1 MARMRTGR
9 RLTPQTTDPQGNRI
23 ADPDVF
29 GKKIN
34 SNETV
39 SSWPKVREMYQ
50 SGKFNDA
57 FKGRALNPEVKNYLE
72 GKTNKLDDKE
82 FEEPILTKTNNGVKE
97 YSDLSTFYRKGGKNY
112 SRVEKTTG
120 RQSSK
125 AGEMNYYDTGMTS
138 KNVNDWKSSGAGGGE
153 DLNRYRPKP
162 GEFTP
167 EPKKPE
173 PPKVDDS
180 TIDRIA
186 YKPQLQKVDIKKRS
200 IKGKREEVNEK
211 QDFVSP
217 GKPVRRG
224 KSPDM
229 NLFAKG
235 ATTKGSGKRYVKQVI
250 GSIGKTGDNSRG
262 YNREEKL
269 FKAKASTGAANT
281 DFSDLSSK
289 EIKGIRKDYLKKD
302 LQTARRD
309 TNLKPEDRAK
319 QIAAAKMDIK
329 QSRGAQ
335 RYSKK
340 MEKGN
345 LSYFTPGYNEGK
357 NKNEEPI
364 DKRGRIAEYKYSQ
377 DNATNRN
384 TIDTK
389 LKAIGEK
396 AKTNASKRAT
406 TTIGGFEYNRMD

>member
-1 MARMRTGR
+1 MARMKTGR
-9 RLTPQTTDPQGNRI
+9 LTTKTTPPQKNNGGTTNKVQW
-23 ADPDVF
+23 ADPKNPPKASNQGEWDKYDQDYKAYKNYDSDVKSYSEKKKKYDEEMKGASGGYDYLRF
-29 GKKIN
+29 GGKSNTRRLNPTELAEFNKGRDLEQEWVDIPKSYTGKVSDVNAYMGKSKKPTAPVKR
-34 SNETV
+34 EQ
-39 SSWPKVREMYQ
+39 PKV
-50 SGKFNDA
+50 
-57 FKGRALNPEVKNYLE
+57 PEI
-72 GKTNKLDDKE
+72 LDKM
-82 FEEPILTKTNNGVKE
+82 PI
-97 YSDLSTFYRKGGKNY
+97 
-112 SRVEKTTG
+112 
-120 RQSSK
+120 
-125 AGEMNYYDTGMTS
+125 A
-138 KNVNDWKSSGAGGGE
+138 
-153 DLNRYRPKP
+153 KP
-162 GEFTP
+162 G
-167 EPKKPE
+167 K
-173 PPKVDDS
+173 
-180 TIDRIA
+180 I
-186 YKPQLQKVDIKKRS
+186 DIKKRS
-200 IKGKREEVNEK
+200 IKVKPEEEK
-211 QDFVSP
+211 QAFVSP
-217 GKPVRRG
+217 GKPIRRG

-269 FKAKASTGAANT
+269 FKAKASTGAAGQ
-281 DFSDLSSK
+281 DFTDLSSK

-302 LQTARRD
+302 LQSARRD
-309 TNLKPEDRAK
+309 ATLSPEQKAK
-319 QIAAAKMDIK
+319 QVAAAKMEVK

>member
-1 MARMRTGR
+1 MARMKTGR

-23 ADPDVF
+23 ADPDVV

-34 SNETV
+34 SNQTV

-50 SGKFNDA
+50 SGQFNESL
-57 FKGRALNPEVKNYLE
+57 KGRAINPQVKSYLE

-82 FEEPILTKTNNGVKE
+82 FEEPILSKMNNGLKE
-97 YSDLSTFYRKGGKNY
+97 YSELSTFYRKGGKNY
-112 SRVEKTTG
+112 SRVEKAVG
-120 RQSSK
+120 RKPSTEGS
-125 AGEMNYYDTGMTS
+125 MNYYDTGETAQNI
-138 KNVNDWKSSGAGGGE
+138 KEWASSGGGGGV
-153 DLNRYRPKP
+153 DLNRYRPKKA
-162 GEFTP
+162 EFKE

-173 PPKVDDS
+173 PPKADDL
-180 TIDRIA
+180 TLDKIPIP
-186 YKPQLQKVDIKKRS
+186 KPGKIDIKKRS
-200 IKGKREEVNEK
+200 IKVKPEEEK

-217 GKPVRRG
+217 LKPMRRG

-262 YNREEKL
+262 YKREEKL
-269 FKAKASTGAANT
+269 FKAKASTGAANL
-281 DFSDLSSK
+281 DISDMSSK
-289 EIKGIRKDYLKKD
+289 EIKGIRKDYLRAD
-302 LQTARRD
+302 LKEARRD
-309 TNLKPEDRAK
+309 VNSTPESKAK
-319 QIAAAKMDIK
+319 KIAAAKMEIK
-329 QSRGAQ
+329 QSRQGQ
-335 RYSKK
+335 RYTTK
-340 MEKGN
+340 MEKGK

-396 AKTNASKRAT
+396 AKKEAADRAAYT
-406 TTIGGFEYNRMD
+406 RGGFQYNNFSQQ

>member
-34 SNETV
+34 SNQTV
-39 SSWPKVREMYQ
+39 SSWPKVREMYK
-50 SGKFNDA
+50 SGQLNESL
-57 FKGRALNPEVKNYLE
+57 KGRPLNPEVKRYLE
-72 GKTNKLDDKE
+72 GEVNTLDDKE
-82 FEEPILTKTNNGVKE
+82 FEEPILSKMNNGVKE
-97 YSDLSTFYRKGGKNY
+97 YTDLGTFYRKGGKNY
-112 SRVEKTTG
+112 ARVEKTTG

-125 AGEMNYYDTGMTS
+125 AGEMNYYDSSQTA

-153 DLNRYRPKP
+153 DLNRYRTKP

-173 PPKVDDS
+173 PPKADDL
-180 TIDRIA
+180 TLDKMPIL
-186 YKPQLQKVDIKKRS
+186 KPGKIDIKKRS

-357 NKNEEPI
+357 NKNEDVI